1 MGCPPG
7 VSRMAV
13 NLGTVV
19 LAIGCALVVGM
30 AIWCVVRVRHWRQV
44 AERAG
49 GRCTAADLIPGDLVF
64 VWAYV
69 LEHGEWKHGTVAKVE
84 HDRLDTDEVQL
95 VRILLV
101 EGASFTVKPFAPAWV
116 LSAA

>member
-1 MGCPPG
+1 MT
-7 VSRMAV
+7 V

-19 LAIGCALVVGM
+19 LTMGCVLVVGM
-30 AIWCVVRVRHWRQV
+30 AVWCVARVRHWREI

-49 GRCTAADLIPGDLVF
+49 SSGRCTAGELVPGDLVF

-84 HDRLDTDEVQL
+84 HDRLDTDDVQL
-95 VRILLV
+95 VRILFS

>member
-1 MGCPPG
+1 
-7 VSRMAV
+7 MAV
-13 NLGTVV
+13 DLGTVV
-19 LAIGCALVVGM
+19 LATGCGLVAGM
-30 AIWCVVRVRHWRQV
+30 TVWCVVRVRHWRDI
-44 AERAG
+44 AERAAYG
-49 GRCTAADLIPGDLVF
+49 GRCTAADLEPGDLVF

-95 VRILLV
+95 VRILLT

-116 LSAA
+116 LAAA

>member
-1 MGCPPG
+1 
-7 VSRMAV
+7 MAV
-13 NLGTVV
+13 DLGTVV
-19 LAIGCALVVGM
+19 LAIGCLLVVGM
-30 AIWCVVRVRHWRQV
+30 AFWCVVRVRYWRDL
-44 AERAG
+44 AERSSYG
-49 GRCTAADLIPGDLVF
+49 GRCTAADLVPGDLVF

-95 VRILLV
+95 VRILFT

-116 LSAA
+116 LAAA